1 MGLHG
6 RKNIVECFQKAVID
20 CIIARRQ
27 ALACEPRGIED
38 SVMEYLGGVKIAG
51 KGEEFFDAE
60 MVSDGGTEFF
70 ERIHGGVFL
79 PNNMGLIFRFYG
91 VGTV

>member
-1 MGLHG
+1 
-6 RKNIVECFQKAVID
+6 
-20 CIIARRQ
+20 
-27 ALACEPRGIED
+27 
-38 SVMEYLGGVKIAG
+38 MEYLGGVKIAG
-51 KGEEFFDAE
+51 KGEEFIDAE

-79 PNNMGLIFRFYG
+79 PNNIGLIVRFYG